1 MTLKQQI
8 ELIRSNLILSN
19 FIDDKI
25 EETIDLYKMENLDKF
40 YSILK
45 FKSIDIHFNT
55 DKIFG
60 SIK

>member
-1 MTLKQQI
+1 
-8 ELIRSNLILSN
+8 
-19 FIDDKI
+19 
-25 EETIDLYKMENLDKF
+25 MENLDKF